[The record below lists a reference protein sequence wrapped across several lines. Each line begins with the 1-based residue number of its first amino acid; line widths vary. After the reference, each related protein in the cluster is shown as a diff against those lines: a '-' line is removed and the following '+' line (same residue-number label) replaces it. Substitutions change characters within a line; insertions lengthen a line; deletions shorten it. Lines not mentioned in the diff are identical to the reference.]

1 MKRSVS
7 LLVILAM
14 IVTTFA
20 GFATLATADQF
31 LINFDTAFDI
41 GSISATTAPAEKAF
55 FYSKG
60 ESKTAGGW
68 FGGNFPEGTEMVYT
82 VNDGTEYE
90 CGTSAAEPGV
100 QAAVKG
106 AVPDANL
113 FLRFNMDCTQ
123 VLKDTYEADVAQT
136 IKIYAK
142 KPDAS
147 KVLLYSF
154 KTDLRT
160 QVSLDQTVFYEGDPI
175 AVSYKNAHGD
185 QNDWLCI
192 YKDPEEGQA
201 YGQSTY
207 TSQQYAYI
215 DGSGTVVFND
225 PEKKVA
231 ENDRTAVLTGA
242 DTGGR
247 DIIVYNQGS
256 ISTLTPGHYHAIIL
270 GGTSWYDVKCEKVSF
285 EVIAKEAV
293 TAENGDYTVD
303 LSKLAGTTQSF
314 SPHGYPDLKS
324 MNMGYN
330 DTLPLGLFDLTGFE
344 SVEITYAT
352 DAGFKAKHGNMAVVS
367 CFALMSENVS
377 IGFADASDYQ
387 NKDKIIAKGDCVD
400 ASVTNPSGAGWAQ
413 NERTVSISIADSL
426 RQRAVEKSISTDK
439 TTYVVG
445 EPIKVTYTGA
455 DRANN
460 DWLCIYEGAESTY
473 GEPGG
478 PVSIQYAYIGGN
490 GTIVFNDINKNVA
503 ENDRTALHSSLDAA
517 YNETD
522 KIFYQ
527 YQSTPE
533 ELKTLS
539 PGTYHAVLL
548 GGDSWYNVES
558 EKIVFTVEEDS
569 TIKSE
574 FGLEN
579 VEGKLG
585 DTVEVALTFN
595 NNPGISYFKVQ
606 VGYDAEKLELIEIK
620 QSNPS
625 FALTLG
631 PLHKNPYTIQFSTS
645 DGFNQNPPVNGE
657 VCKLVFKILDKTSSI
672 STSALDLIVVEVD
685 QTIGVGDIVNITNT
699 FTHQDGSVEIKDV
712 DCNHSFD
719 TIVSVDNENHKKVC
733 SICQREYLEAHSWD
747 DGEVTKDPTCTDA
760 GKTTYHCNACEATKE
775 EDIPAELGHDWG
787 EWVVTTEPDC
797 ETKGEETRTC
807 KTDANHKETREIA
820 ALGHDWGEWVV
831 TTEPDCETK
840 GEETRTCKTDANHKE
855 TREIAALGH
864 DWGEWVVT
872 TEPDCETKG
881 EETRTCKTDANH
893 KETREIAALGHNW
906 GEGEVTTEPTCTE
919 KGEKTFTCSVCEATR
934 TEEIAALGHSF
945 TNYVYNNDAT
955 KTKDGT
961 ETAECDHGCGAK
973 DTRTKEGT
981 KLPDDNPSTGDAGW
995 WIAGIAL
1002 VSIAGA
1008 AAVMYYKKKVND

>member
-68 FGGNFPEGTEMVYT
+68 FGGNFPEGTKMVYT

-413 NERTVSISIADSL
+413 NERTVSISIADSTYTGNL
-426 RQRAVEKSISTDK
+426 VLSHFNSIGNTALVVGIKFIAKTEAVEKSISTDK

-864 DWGEWVVT
+864 
-872 TEPDCETKG
+872 
-881 EETRTCKTDANH
+881 
-893 KETREIAALGHNW
+893 NW

-919 KGEKTFTCSVCEATR
+919 KGEKTFTCSVCEATK

>member
-1 MKRSVS
+1 
-7 LLVILAM
+7 
-14 IVTTFA
+14 
-20 GFATLATADQF
+20 
-31 LINFDTAFDI
+31 
-41 GSISATTAPAEKAF
+41 
-55 FYSKG
+55 
-60 ESKTAGGW
+60 
-68 FGGNFPEGTEMVYT
+68 
-82 VNDGTEYE
+82 
-90 CGTSAAEPGV
+90 
-100 QAAVKG
+100 
-106 AVPDANL
+106 
-113 FLRFNMDCTQ
+113 
-123 VLKDTYEADVAQT
+123 
-136 IKIYAK
+136 
-142 KPDAS
+142 
-147 KVLLYSF
+147 
-154 KTDLRT
+154 
-160 QVSLDQTVFYEGDPI
+160 
-175 AVSYKNAHGD
+175 
-185 QNDWLCI
+185 
-192 YKDPEEGQA
+192 
-201 YGQSTY
+201 
-207 TSQQYAYI
+207 
-215 DGSGTVVFND
+215 
-225 PEKKVA
+225 
-231 ENDRTAVLTGA
+231 
-242 DTGGR
+242 
-247 DIIVYNQGS
+247 
-256 ISTLTPGHYHAIIL
+256 
-270 GGTSWYDVKCEKVSF
+270 
-285 EVIAKEAV
+285 
-293 TAENGDYTVD
+293 
-303 LSKLAGTTQSF
+303 
-314 SPHGYPDLKS
+314 
-324 MNMGYN
+324 
-330 DTLPLGLFDLTGFE
+330 
-344 SVEITYAT
+344 
-352 DAGFKAKHGNMAVVS
+352 
-367 CFALMSENVS
+367 MSENVS

-413 NERTVSISIADSL
+413 NERTVSISIADSTYTGNL
-426 RQRAVEKSISTDK
+426 VLSHFNSIGNTALVVGIKFIAKTEAVEKSISTDK

-527 YQSTPE
+527 YQST
-533 ELKTLS
+533 
-539 PGTYHAVLL
+539 
-548 GGDSWYNVES
+548 
-558 EKIVFTVEEDS
+558 
-569 TIKSE
+569 
-574 FGLEN
+574 
-579 VEGKLG
+579 
-585 DTVEVALTFN
+585 TVEVALTFN

-820 ALGHDWGEWVV
+820 ALGH
-831 TTEPDCETK
+831 
-840 GEETRTCKTDANHKE
+840 
-855 TREIAALGH
+855 
-864 DWGEWVVT
+864 
-872 TEPDCETKG
+872 
-881 EETRTCKTDANH
+881 
-893 KETREIAALGHNW
+893 NW

-919 KGEKTFTCSVCEATR
+919 KGEKTFTCSVCEATK

>member
-1 MKRSVS
+1 M
-7 LLVILAM
+7 
-14 IVTTFA
+14 
-20 GFATLATADQF
+20 
-31 LINFDTAFDI
+31 
-41 GSISATTAPAEKAF
+41 
-55 FYSKG
+55 
-60 ESKTAGGW
+60 
-68 FGGNFPEGTEMVYT
+68 
-82 VNDGTEYE
+82 
-90 CGTSAAEPGV
+90 
-100 QAAVKG
+100 
-106 AVPDANL
+106 
-113 FLRFNMDCTQ
+113 
-123 VLKDTYEADVAQT
+123 
-136 IKIYAK
+136 
-142 KPDAS
+142 
-147 KVLLYSF
+147 
-154 KTDLRT
+154 
-160 QVSLDQTVFYEGDPI
+160 
-175 AVSYKNAHGD
+175 
-185 QNDWLCI
+185 
-192 YKDPEEGQA
+192 
-201 YGQSTY
+201 
-207 TSQQYAYI
+207 
-215 DGSGTVVFND
+215 
-225 PEKKVA
+225 
-231 ENDRTAVLTGA
+231 TGA

-413 NERTVSISIADSL
+413 NERTVSISIADSTYTGNL
-426 RQRAVEKSISTDK
+426 VLSHFNSIGNTALVVGIKFIAKTEAVEKSISTDK

-864 DWGEWVVT
+864 
-872 TEPDCETKG
+872 
-881 EETRTCKTDANH
+881 
-893 KETREIAALGHNW
+893 NW

-919 KGEKTFTCSVCEATR
+919 KGEKTFTCSVCEATK